1 MTENR
6 IDIQTISTKG
16 TDFQTDLD
24 LLLEQVTQKQE
35 KATPSHFLKFLLA
48 SRTNNNDD
56 IKSLENMIN

>member
-1 MTENR
+1 M
-6 IDIQTISTKG
+6 
-16 TDFQTDLD
+16 TDFQTDRD

-35 KATPSHFLKFLLA
+35 KATPSHFLKFLIA